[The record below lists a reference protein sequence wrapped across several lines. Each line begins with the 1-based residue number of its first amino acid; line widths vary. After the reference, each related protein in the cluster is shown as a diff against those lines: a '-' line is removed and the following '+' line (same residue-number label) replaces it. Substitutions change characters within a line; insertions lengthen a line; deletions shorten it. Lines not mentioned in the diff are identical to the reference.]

1 MTEVGLS
8 LGAKFLLSGIV
19 LVIIGG
25 VVYFGVKKSR
35 SKSSQSSRGF
45 VDDKYR
51 HKAYEK
57 LIDEAIAKSD
67 IAELEQFLKNPA
79 LNSFPDLIKKI
90 KNFLK

>member
-1 MTEVGLS
+1 MTEIGLS
-8 LGAKFLLSGIV
+8 LGAKFLLSGMV

-25 VVYFGVKKSR
+25 VVYFAVKKSR
-35 SKSSQSSRGF
+35 SRASQSSHGF

-57 LIDEAIAKSD
+57 LVDEAIEKSD
-67 IAELEQFLKNPA
+67 IAELEKFLKNPA
-79 LNSFPDLIKKI
+79 LNTFPDLIKKI